1 MNMAGEPRVRILIV
15 DDHPMVREGLRG
27 MLSTASNLEV
37 VGEAGTAHDAVAQ
50 AQALQPDVIL
60 LDIQLPDMDGVT
72 ALPQLKS
79 VAATAHVLMVT
90 MHEET
95 AYMLQAVMA
104 GAAGYILKGVHRHE
118 LITAIQTAV
127 AGHTV
132 TVPVLLGPGRQH
144 GAAAPVS
151 PPQTP
156 CLADP
161 LRPVERELL
170 GLLARGLS
178 NKDISVQMHWSLSTV
193 KKYVRRLFALLKV
206 RDRTQAVAEA
216 MRRRLIE

>member
-50 AQALQPDVIL
+50 AKALQPDVIL

-72 ALPQLKS
+72 VLPQLKS
-79 VAATAHVLMVT
+79 VAASAHVLMVT

-118 LITAIQTAV
+118 LMTAIQTAV

-132 TVPVLLGPGRQH
+132 TVPVLLGSGRQH
-144 GAAAPVS
+144 GVAAPVS

-156 CLADP
+156 RLTDA

-170 GLLARGLS
+170 DLLARGLS

>member
-1 MNMAGEPRVRILIV
+1 MNIAGEPRIRILIV

-60 LDIQLPDMDGVT
+60 LDIRLPDTDGVT

-118 LITAIQTAV
+118 LLTAIQTAV
-127 AGHTV
+127 AGQTV

-144 GAAAPVS
+144 GAPAPLS
-151 PPQTP
+151 PPQP
-156 CLADP
+156 PHPMDA

-178 NKDISVQMHWSLSTV
+178 NKAISVQMHWSLSTV
-193 KKYVRRLFALLKV
+193 KKYVRRLFALLQV

-216 MRRRLIE
+216 IRRKLIE

>member
-1 MNMAGEPRVRILIV
+1 MTRAGAPRIRILIV

-79 VAATAHVLMVT
+79 VATTAHVLMVT

-95 AYMLQAVMA
+95 AYMFQAVMA
-104 GAAGYILKGVHRHE
+104 GAAGYILKGVQRHE
-118 LITAIQTAV
+118 LLTAIQTAV

-132 TVPVLLGPGRQH
+132 TVPVLLGPGRQPSVT
-144 GAAAPVS
+144 APLA
-151 PPQTP
+151 PPQSPQPMDT
-156 CLADP
+156 
-161 LRPVERELL
+161 LRSVERELL

-178 NKDISVQMHWSLSTV
+178 NKDISVQMHWSMSTV
-193 KKYVRRLFALLKV
+193 KKYVQRLFALLQV

>member
-1 MNMAGEPRVRILIV
+1 MNIAGEPRIRILIV

-72 ALPQLKS
+72 VLPQLKS
-79 VAATAHVLMVT
+79 VAATARVLMVT

-95 AYMLQAVMA
+95 AYMFQAVMA
-104 GAAGYILKGVHRHE
+104 GASGYILKGVQRHE
-118 LITAIQTAV
+118 LLTAIQAAV
-127 AGHTV
+127 ASYTV
-132 TVPVLLGPGRQH
+132 TVPVLLGSGRQR
-144 GAAAPVS
+144 GATAPLA
-151 PPQTP
+151 PPQP
-156 CLADP
+156 MDA

-193 KKYVRRLFALLKV
+193 KKYVRRLLALLQV

>member
-1 MNMAGEPRVRILIV
+1 
-15 DDHPMVREGLRG
+15 MV
-27 MLSTASNLEV
+27 
-37 VGEAGTAHDAVAQ
+37 Q
-50 AQALQPDVIL
+50 AKTLQPDVIL

-72 ALPQLKS
+72 VLPQLKS
-79 VAATAHVLMVT
+79 VAASAHVLMVT
-90 MHEET
+90 IHEEP

-118 LITAIQTAV
+118 LMTAIQTAV

-132 TVPVLLGPGRQH
+132 TVPVLLGSDRQH
-144 GAAAPVS
+144 GVAAPVS

-156 CLADP
+156 RLTDA

-170 GLLARGLS
+170 DLLARGLS

>member
-1 MNMAGEPRVRILIV
+1 
-15 DDHPMVREGLRG
+15 
-27 MLSTASNLEV
+27 MLSTAGNLEV

-104 GAAGYILKGVHRHE
+104 GAAGYILKGGHRHE
-118 LITAIQTAV
+118 LLTAIQTAM

-132 TVPVLLGPGRQH
+132 TVPVLLGSGQQY
-144 GAAAPVS
+144 ATAVS
-151 PPQTP
+151 PSPPRTP
-156 CLADP
+156 RPTDALP
-161 LRPVERELL
+161 PVERELL

-178 NKDISVQMHWSLSTV
+178 NKAISVQMHWSLSTV
-193 KKYVRRLFALLKV
+193 KKYVQRLFALLQV
-206 RDRTQAVAEA
+206 TDRTQAVAEA

>member
-37 VGEAGTAHDAVAQ
+37 VGEAGTAHDAVVQ
-50 AQALQPDVIL
+50 AKALQPDIIL

-72 ALPQLKS
+72 VLSQLKS
-79 VAATAHVLMVT
+79 VAASAHVLMVT
-90 MHEET
+90 VHEET

-118 LITAIQTAV
+118 LLTAIQTAV

-132 TVPVLLGPGRQH
+132 TVPVLLGPARPH

-151 PPQTP
+151 SPQTP
-156 CLADP
+156 RPTDA

-178 NKDISVQMHWSLSTV
+178 NKEISVQMHWSLSTV
-193 KKYVRRLFALLKV
+193 KKYVQRLFALLKV

-216 MRRRLIE
+216 MRRRLID

>member
-1 MNMAGEPRVRILIV
+1 
-15 DDHPMVREGLRG
+15 MVREGLRG

-50 AQALQPDVIL
+50 AKALQPDVIL

-72 ALPQLKS
+72 VLPQLKS
-79 VAATAHVLMVT
+79 VAANAHVLMVT
-90 MHEET
+90 MHEEP
-95 AYMLQAVMA
+95 AYMLQAVIA

-118 LITAIQTAV
+118 LLTAIQTAV

-132 TVPVLLGPGRQH
+132 AVPVLLGSGRQH

-156 CLADP
+156 RLTDA

-170 GLLARGLS
+170 DLLARGLS

-193 KKYVRRLFALLKV
+193 KKYVQRLFALLKV

>member
-1 MNMAGEPRVRILIV
+1 MNRAGASRVRILIV

-37 VGEAGTAHDAVAQ
+37 VGEAGTARDAVTQ

-79 VAATAHVLMVT
+79 VAASAHVLMVT
-90 MHEET
+90 VHEET

-104 GAAGYILKGVHRHE
+104 GAAGYILKGVHRQE
-118 LITAIQTAV
+118 LLTAIQTAV

-151 PPQTP
+151 EEPRP
-156 CLADP
+156 ADALHP
-161 LRPVERELL
+161 IERELL
-170 GLLARGLS
+170 SLLARGLS
-178 NKDISVQMHWSLSTV
+178 NKEISVQMHWSLSTV
-193 KKYVRRLFALLKV
+193 KKYVQRLFALLKV

>member
-79 VAATAHVLMVT
+79 VAATARVLMVT
-90 MHEET
+90 MHEDT
-95 AYMLQAVMA
+95 AYMFQAVMA

-118 LITAIQTAV
+118 LLTAIHTAV

-144 GAAAPVS
+144 GTTAPLA
-151 PPQTP
+151 PPQLP
-156 CLADP
+156 QPMDA

-178 NKDISVQMHWSLSTV
+178 NKDISVQMHWSMSTV
-193 KKYVRRLFALLKV
+193 KKYVRRLFALLQV

>member
-79 VAATAHVLMVT
+79 VAASAHVLMVT

-104 GAAGYILKGVHRHE
+104 GR
-118 LITAIQTAV
+118 
-127 AGHTV
+127 
-132 TVPVLLGPGRQH
+132 
-144 GAAAPVS
+144 
-151 PPQTP
+151 
-156 CLADP
+156 LA
-161 LRPVERELL
+161 
-170 GLLARGLS
+170 
-178 NKDISVQMHWSLSTV
+178 T
-193 KKYVRRLFALLKV
+193 F
-206 RDRTQAVAEA
+206 
-216 MRRRLIE
+216 

>member
-1 MNMAGEPRVRILIV
+1 MNIAGEPRIRILIV

-90 MHEET
+90 MHEDT
-95 AYMLQAVMA
+95 TYMFQAVMA
-104 GAAGYILKGVHRHE
+104 GAAGYILKGVQRHE
-118 LITAIQTAV
+118 LLTAIRTAV

-132 TVPVLLGPGRQH
+132 AVPVLLGPGRQPDIT
-144 GAAAPVS
+144 APLA
-151 PPQTP
+151 PPQSP
-156 CLADP
+156 QPMDA

-178 NKDISVQMHWSLSTV
+178 NKDIGVQMHWSMSTV
-193 KKYVRRLFALLKV
+193 KKYVQRLFALLQV

>member
-1 MNMAGEPRVRILIV
+1 MNMTGEPRVLILIV

-72 ALPQLKS
+72 VLPQLKS

-90 MHEET
+90 IHEET

-118 LITAIQTAV
+118 LLTAIQTAV

-132 TVPVLLGPGRQH
+132 TVPVLLGPSRQP
-144 GAAAPVS
+144 GAAAPLS

-156 CLADP
+156 CPTEA

-178 NKDISVQMHWSLSTV
+178 NKDISVQMRWSLSTV
-193 KKYVRRLFALLKV
+193 KKYVRRLFALLQV

>member
-1 MNMAGEPRVRILIV
+1 MNTAGQPRVRILIV

-37 VGEAGTAHDAVAQ
+37 VGEAGTAHDAVTQ

-79 VAATAHVLMVT
+79 VAATARVLMVT

-118 LITAIQTAV
+118 LLVAIQTVMASR
-127 AGHTV
+127 TV
-132 TVPVLLGPGRQH
+132 TVPVLLGPGQH
-144 GAAAPVS
+144 HSAAAPLS
-151 PPQTP
+151 PPQPP
-156 CLADP
+156 CPTDT

>member
-1 MNMAGEPRVRILIV
+1 MNIAGEPRIRILIV

-95 AYMLQAVMA
+95 AYMFQAVMA
-104 GAAGYILKGVHRHE
+104 GAAGYILKGVQRHE
-118 LITAIQTAV
+118 LLTAIQTAV

-132 TVPVLLGPGRQH
+132 TVPVLLGLSRQPG
-144 GAAAPVS
+144 ATAPLP
-151 PPQTP
+151 PPQP
-156 CLADP
+156 PQPMDA

-178 NKDISVQMHWSLSTV
+178 NKDISVQMHWSMSTV
-193 KKYVRRLFALLKV
+193 KKYVQRLFALLQV

>member
-37 VGEAGTAHDAVAQ
+37 VGEAGTAYDAVAQ
-50 AQALQPDVIL
+50 AKALQPDVIL

-79 VAATAHVLMVT
+79 VAAAARVLMVT

-95 AYMLQAVMA
+95 AHMLQAVMA
-104 GAAGYILKGVHRHE
+104 GASGYILKGVRRQE
-118 LITAIQTAV
+118 LLTAIQTAV

-132 TVPVLLGPGRQH
+132 TVPVLLGPGRQR
-144 GAAAPVS
+144 GATAPVS

-156 CLADP
+156 CSSDA
-161 LRPVERELL
+161 LRPIERELL

-193 KKYVRRLFALLKV
+193 KKYVQRLFALLQV

>member
-79 VAATAHVLMVT
+79 VVARAHVLMVT

-95 AYMLQAVMA
+95 TYMLQAVMA
-104 GAAGYILKGVHRHE
+104 GAAGYILKGVHRQE
-118 LITAIQTAV
+118 LLTAIQTAV

-132 TVPVLLGPGRQH
+132 TVPVLLGPGRQY
-144 GAAAPVS
+144 GAAAPVC

-156 CLADP
+156 RPADA
-161 LRPVERELL
+161 LRPIERELL

-178 NKDISVQMHWSLSTV
+178 NKEISVQMHWSLSTV
-193 KKYVRRLFALLKV
+193 KKYVQRLFALLKV

-216 MRRRLIE
+216 MRRRLID

>member
-1 MNMAGEPRVRILIV
+1 MNRAGEPRVRILVV

-37 VGEAGTAHDAVAQ
+37 VGEAGTAYDAVAQ

-72 ALPQLKS
+72 VLPQLKR

-104 GAAGYILKGVHRHE
+104 GAAGYILKGVRRPE
-118 LITAIQTAV
+118 LLAAIQTAV

-132 TVPVLLGPGRQH
+132 TVPVLLGSSRQP
-144 GAAAPVS
+144 GAAVPLS
-151 PPQTP
+151 PPQAP
-156 CLADP
+156 CPTDT

-178 NKDISVQMHWSLSTV
+178 NTEIGVQMRWSLGTV
-193 KKYVRRLFALLKV
+193 KRHVRRLYALLQV
-206 RDRTQAVAEA
+206 RDRPQAVAEA
-216 MRRRLIE
+216 MRRRLID

>member
-72 ALPQLKS
+72 LLPQLKS
-79 VAATAHVLMVT
+79 VAASAHVLMVT

-95 AYMLQAVMA
+95 SYMLQAVMA
-104 GAAGYILKGVHRHE
+104 GAAGYILKGVHRQE
-118 LITAIQTAV
+118 LLTAIQTAV

-132 TVPVLLGPGRQH
+132 TVPVLLGPGRQY
-144 GAAAPVS
+144 GAAAPVC

-156 CLADP
+156 RPADA
-161 LRPVERELL
+161 LRPIERELL

-193 KKYVRRLFALLKV
+193 KKYVQRLFALLKV

-216 MRRRLIE
+216 MRRRLID

>member
-1 MNMAGEPRVRILIV
+1 MNIAGAPRVRILIV

-50 AQALQPDVIL
+50 AQVLQPDVIL

-79 VAATAHVLMVT
+79 VAATARVLMVT

-118 LITAIQTAV
+118 LLTAIQTAV
-127 AGHTV
+127 AGHTI
-132 TVPVLLGPGRQH
+132 TVPVLLGPNRQY
-144 GAAAPVS
+144 GAAAPLS
-151 PPQTP
+151 PPQP
-156 CLADP
+156 PHLKDA

-178 NKDISVQMHWSLSTV
+178 NKAISVQMHWSLSTV
-193 KKYVRRLFALLKV
+193 KKYVRRLFALLQV

>member
-27 MLSTASNLEV
+27 MLSTARNLEV
-37 VGEAGTAHDAVAQ
+37 VGEAGTAYDAVAQ
-50 AQALQPDVIL
+50 AKALQPDVIL

-79 VAATAHVLMVT
+79 VAASAHVLMVT

-95 AYMLQAVMA
+95 SYMLQAVMA
-104 GAAGYILKGVHRHE
+104 GAAGYILKGVHRQE
-118 LITAIQTAV
+118 LLTAIQTAV

-132 TVPVLLGPGRQH
+132 TVPVLLGPGRQQ
-144 GAAAPVS
+144 GAAALPS

-156 CLADP
+156 CPTDA

-193 KKYVRRLFALLKV
+193 KKYVQRLFALLKV
-206 RDRTQAVAEA
+206 GDRTQAVAEA
-216 MRRRLIE
+216 MRRRLID

>member
-79 VAATAHVLMVT
+79 VAATARVLMVT

-104 GAAGYILKGVHRHE
+104 GAAGYILKGVHRQE
-118 LITAIQTAV
+118 LLTAIQTAV

-132 TVPVLLGPGRQH
+132 AVPVLLGPGRHH
-144 GAAAPVS
+144 GVAAPLS

-156 CLADP
+156 CPTDA

-193 KKYVRRLFALLKV
+193 KKYVQRLFALLKV

-216 MRRRLIE
+216 MRRRLID

>member
-1 MNMAGEPRVRILIV
+1 MNMAGEPRVRLLIV

-37 VGEAGTAHDAVAQ
+37 VGEAGTAHDAVAH
-50 AQALQPDVIL
+50 AQVLQPDVIL

-72 ALPQLKS
+72 ALQQLKS
-79 VAATAHVLMVT
+79 VAASAHVLMVT
-90 MHEET
+90 VHEET

-104 GAAGYILKGVHRHE
+104 GAAGYILKGVHRQE
-118 LITAIQTAV
+118 LLTAIQTAV

-144 GAAAPVS
+144 SAAAPVS
-151 PPQTP
+151 PLQTP
-156 CLADP
+156 RPADA
-161 LRPVERELL
+161 LRPIERELL

-178 NKDISVQMHWSLSTV
+178 NKEISVQMHWSLSTV

>member
-79 VAATAHVLMVT
+79 VAASAHVLMVT

-118 LITAIQTAV
+118 LLTAIQTAV

-132 TVPVLLGPGRQH
+132 TVPVLLGPSRQP
-144 GAAAPVS
+144 GAAEPVS

-156 CLADP
+156 PPPDA

-193 KKYVRRLFALLKV
+193 KKYVRRLFALLQV

>member
-1 MNMAGEPRVRILIV
+1 
-15 DDHPMVREGLRG
+15 
-27 MLSTASNLEV
+27 
-37 VGEAGTAHDAVAQ
+37 
-50 AQALQPDVIL
+50 
-60 LDIQLPDMDGVT
+60 
-72 ALPQLKS
+72 
-79 VAATAHVLMVT
+79 
-90 MHEET
+90 
-95 AYMLQAVMA
+95 MLQAVMA
-104 GAAGYILKGVHRHE
+104 GAAGYILKGVHRQE
-118 LITAIQTAV
+118 LLTAIQTAV

-132 TVPVLLGPGRQH
+132 TVPVLLGPGRQY

-156 CLADP
+156 SPADA
-161 LRPVERELL
+161 LRPIERELL

-193 KKYVRRLFALLKV
+193 KKYVQRLFALLKV

>member
-1 MNMAGEPRVRILIV
+1 MNIAGAPRVRILIV

-50 AQALQPDVIL
+50 AQVLQPDVIL

-79 VAATAHVLMVT
+79 AAATACVLMVT

-118 LITAIQTAV
+118 LLTAIQTAV

-132 TVPVLLGPGRQH
+132 TVPVLLGPGRQP
-144 GAAAPVS
+144 GAAAPLS

-156 CLADP
+156 
-161 LRPVERELL
+161 RPTDALPHVERELL

-193 KKYVRRLFALLKV
+193 KKYVRRLFALLQV

>member
-1 MNMAGEPRVRILIV
+1 MNIAEEPRIRILIV

-37 VGEAGTAHDAVAQ
+37 VGEAGTAHDAVVQ

-79 VAATAHVLMVT
+79 VAASAHVLMVT

-95 AYMLQAVMA
+95 SYMLQAVMA

-118 LITAIQTAV
+118 LLTAIRTAV

-132 TVPVLLGPGRQH
+132 TVPILLGPGRQY
-144 GAAAPVS
+144 GATAPLS
-151 PPQTP
+151 PPQP
-156 CLADP
+156 PQPIDA
-161 LRPVERELL
+161 LRPVERE
-170 GLLARGLS
+170 
-178 NKDISVQMHWSLSTV
+178 
-193 KKYVRRLFALLKV
+193 
-206 RDRTQAVAEA
+206 
-216 MRRRLIE
+216 